1 LEKNLSDGKYSRV
14 RRNANADVVDE
25 EDDVTDHPVYRMVY
39 GDFNDAVMSMFDNCI
54 KYNGE
59 ASWIGGEATIL
70 KKNATKKIQQVVS
83 KAVWQGQVQ
92 GQGGK
97 TANKANSSTERIKG
111 AGAGVK
117 SKYVDEESDV
127 DMYEYESDEDEYDG
141 SGSRKRKSRKDKG
154 GGMSNQPKV
163 SSKNKSGK
171 EEIVLMAIEQ
181 PFAIPE
187 TAKEFSSSSAFP
199 HIKVKTNVG
208 KFAFSQELW
217 SCRYVKGEDANEG
230 AVEEDNTNIK
240 KGTPDVDDDILLLMQ
255 LQQQE
260 DDSAPTRRSTRERH
274 APVNYADELGEYSHA
289 YPDTSFAN
297 ETTVTIP
304 GVEYYLTHTE
314 IFQSMTTMPHT
325 IPTVCRS
332 RLGAEGI
339 QEMVHESYFAQLY
352 RKQSPN
358 LLLEVNGIGTYAN
371 GSFPP
376 YLGRVLP
383 SSSSSSDCEDGDA
396 IVWEIREQYLVPALR
411 WVLRGLVRSGH
422 LNEVDYSLSEGIL
435 EDAPSR
441 THYGAGMVTPSHEYY
456 YNQTFAPFDVLDE
469 KEIMRKRRQGAA
481 ADAAPPPEVAA
492 ELSEYEQMRAA
503 RVARN
508 AERLKALGLA

>member
-1 LEKNLSDGKYSRV
+1 M
-14 RRNANADVVDE
+14 RRSTNADAVDE

-39 GDFNDAVMSMFDNCI
+39 GDFHDAVMSMFDNCI

-59 ASWIGGEATIL
+59 ASWIGGEATTM
-70 KKNATKKIQQVVS
+70 KKNVTKKIQQVVS
-83 KAVWQGQVQ
+83 KAVWQ

-97 TANKANSSTERIKG
+97 TANKANSSTERIQGTG
-111 AGAGVK
+111 AGSK

-141 SGSRKRKSRKDKG
+141 GGSRKRKSRKDRKV

-187 TAKEFSSSSAFP
+187 TAQEFASSSAFP

-208 KFAFSQELW
+208 KFAFAQELW
-217 SCRYVKGEDANEG
+217 SCRNVKAEDANEG
-230 AVEEDNTNIK
+230 AVEDDKTNNK
-240 KGTPDVDDDILLLMQ
+240 KETPDEDDDILLLMQ

-274 APVNYADELGEYSHA
+274 APVNYADEVGEYAHA
-289 YPDTSFAN
+289 YHLDTSFTN
-297 ETTVTIP
+297 ETAVTLP
-304 GVEYYLTHTE
+304 GVEYYLTNTE
-314 IFQSMTTMPHT
+314 LFQSMATMPADNGEGEMNESHT

-339 QEMVHESYFAQLY
+339 QEMIHESFFAQLY
-352 RKQSPN
+352 RKQLPN
-358 LLLEVNGIGTYAN
+358 ILLEVNGIGTYAN

-383 SSSSSSDCEDGDA
+383 SSSSDGEDGDA
-396 IVWEIREQYLVPALR
+396 IVWEIREQYLIPALR
-411 WVLRGLVRSGH
+411 WVLRGLVWSGH
-422 LNEVDYSLSEGIL
+422 LNEVDYSLSEGVL

-441 THYGAGMVTPSHEYY
+441 SHYGAGTVTPSHEYY

-481 ADAAPPPEVAA
+481 ADAAPPPEIAA

>member
-1 LEKNLSDGKYSRV
+1 MRRSKN
-14 RRNANADVVDE
+14 VVDE

-39 GDFNDAVMSMFDNCI
+39 GDFHDAVMLMFDNCI
-54 KYNGE
+54 KYNGG

-70 KKNATKKIQQVVS
+70 KKNVTMKIQQLVS
-83 KAVWQGQVQ
+83 KAVWQ

-97 TANKANSSTERIKG
+97 TANKANSSTERIQG
-111 AGAGVK
+111 AGAGTK
-117 SKYVDEESDV
+117 NKYIDEESDV
-127 DMYEYESDEDEYDG
+127 DMNEYERDEDEYDG
-141 SGSRKRKSRKDKG
+141 GGSRKRKSRKDKGG

-163 SSKNKSGK
+163 SSKNKGGK
-171 EEIVLMAIEQ
+171 EEMVLMAIEQ

-187 TAKEFSSSSAFP
+187 TAKEFASSSAFP

-208 KFAFSQELW
+208 KFVFSQELW
-217 SCRYVKGEDANEG
+217 SCRYVKVQDANEG
-230 AVEEDNTNIK
+230 AVEDNKTNNK
-240 KGTPDVDDDILLLMQ
+240 KDTPDEDDDILLLMQ

-260 DDSAPTRRSTRERH
+260 DDTAPTRRSTRERH
-274 APVNYADELGEYSHA
+274 APVNYADEVGEYSHA
-289 YPDTSFAN
+289 YHLDTPFTN
-297 ETTVTIP
+297 ETAVTLP

-314 IFQSMTTMPHT
+314 LFQSMTTMPGNNGEGEMNESHT

-339 QEMVHESYFAQLY
+339 QEMIHESFFAQLY

-358 LLLEVNGIGTYAN
+358 ILLEVNGIGTYAN

-383 SSSSSSDCEDGDA
+383 SSSSSSSNGEDGDA
-396 IVWEIREQYLVPALR
+396 IIWEIREQYLIPALR

-422 LNEVDYSLSEGIL
+422 LNEVDYSLSAGVL

-441 THYGAGMVTPSHEYY
+441 THYGAGIVTPSHEYY

-481 ADAAPPPEVAA
+481 ADAAPPPEIAA

-508 AERLKALGLA
+508 AERLRALGLA